1 MNLFNKEVF
10 LVERQLEVGQV
21 APDFNLSS
29 TNGEKIRLSDFK
41 GEKHVMVAFYPLD
54 FTPG

>member
-1 MNLFNKEVF
+1 M
-10 LVERQLEVGQV
+10 ERQLEVGQE

-29 TNGEKIRLSDFK
+29 TIGEKIRLLDYRGK
-41 GEKHVMVAFYPLD
+41 KHVLVAFYPLD